1 MNLIFF
7 AQIAFRSGTSTRL
20 DDRVFAMCQLKTLP
34 ILQLIQMV
42 YPDLYP
48 VHVLDDKNSMDI
60 DGKVCPQPP
69 RLHLSAEKIDS
80 RGAFL
85 MDAGDKIFIYVGKNV
100 HPSFCCNVLGVSAFS
115 AIPEEFV
122 SLFQRNC
129 LLNILE
135 SYIIYNLFIV
145 RVTRT

>member
-1 MNLIFF
+1 
-7 AQIAFRSGTSTRL
+7 
-20 DDRVFAMCQLKTLP
+20 
-34 ILQLIQMV
+34 MV

-122 SLFQRNC
+122 SLFQRN
-129 LLNILE
+129 
-135 SYIIYNLFIV
+135 
-145 RVTRT
+145 